1 VGTPKPIIG
10 RLNQDIHKS
19 LQNPVVVKRLADLGV
34 DIVYGSPEQ
43 FSAYIQ
49 TEIKKWAKV
58 VKASG
63 AKAD

>member
-1 VGTPKPIIG
+1 
-10 RLNQDIHKS
+10 
-19 LQNPVVVKRLADLGV
+19 
-34 DIVYGSPEQ
+34 VYGSPEQ